1 MLFDL
6 RGRRKRVVQ
15 VVYAMLAVMMGA
27 SLFLVVGPVNLGDL
41 VNGGGSSSDA
51 ASISMD
57 RAAQLDKK
65 LRQNPQDQNLLLALT
80 RERITAGNNLAQI
93 DPKTQAAIPTAESA
107 QQYQLAADAWE
118 RYLKTSPSPP
128 NPNVAL
134 LVANSLLSL
143 AQTSTTAEEAKAN
156 AAAAGDAQLIYAH
169 AKPSSGAFST
179 LAYYYYAALDFKD
192 ADAAAKQAEAE
203 SKTKAERKQVQAT
216 LASIRKQA
224 KKFAQQLAAAQKA
237 QQAQPGQGKQQLENP
252 LGGLGGS
259 GLGSPA
265 P

>member
-41 VNGGGSSSDA
+41 VGGGSSTS
-51 ASISMD
+51 ASGVSLD
-57 RAAQLDKK
+57 RASELDHK
-65 LRQNPQDQNLLLALT
+65 LAKDPKNQALLLALA

-93 DPKTQAAIPTAESA
+93 DPQTGTPVPTAESA
-107 QQYQLAADAWE
+107 QQYQLAADAWH
-118 RYLKTSPSPP
+118 RYLKTPP

-143 AQTSTTAEEAKAN
+143 AQTATTPDEATADAADAAN
-156 AAAAGDAQLIYAH
+156 AQLIYAQ
-169 AKPSSGAFST
+169 AKPSAGAFST
-179 LAYYYYAALDFKD
+179 LAYYSYAALNFKQG
-192 ADAAAKQAEAE
+192 DAAALQAQAQAGSSAE
-203 SKTKAERKQVQAT
+203 KTQVKKT
-216 LASIRKQA
+216 LAGIRTQA
-224 KKFAQQLAAAQKA
+224 KKYQKQLAAIQKA
-237 QQAQPGQGKQQLENP
+237 QKGQAKQQLQNP
-252 LGGLGGS
+252 LGGLSGG
-259 GLGSPA
+259 GLGASPT

>member
-41 VNGGGSSSDA
+41 VNGGSSSSNA
-51 ASISMD
+51 ASVSLD
-57 RAAQLDKK
+57 RAAQLDQK
-65 LRQNPQDQNLLLALT
+65 LKQNPQDQKLLLALAK
-80 RERITAGNNLAQI
+80 ERITAGNNMAQI
-93 DPKTQAAIPTAESA
+93 DPRTQAAIPTAESA
-107 QQYQLAADAWE
+107 QQYQLAADAWDG
-118 RYLKTSPSPP
+118 YLKTKPSPP
-128 NPNVAL
+128 NPNAAL

-156 AAAAGDAQLIYAH
+156 AADAAAAQKIYAE
-169 AKPSSGAFST
+169 AKPSSGALST
-179 LAYYYYAALDFKD
+179 LAYYYYAALDFKGG
-192 ADAAAKQAEAE
+192 DAAAKQAQSVA
-203 SKTKAERKQVQAT
+203 KTKAERKQVQTT

-224 KKFAQQLAAAQKA
+224 KKFEQQLAAAKKA

-252 LGGLGGS
+252 LGGLAGG
-259 GLGSPA
+259 GVGSSA

>member
-41 VNGGGSSSDA
+41 VGGGSSTS
-51 ASISMD
+51 ASGVSLD
-57 RAAQLDKK
+57 RASELDHK
-65 LRQNPQDQNLLLALT
+65 LAKDPKNQALLLALA

-93 DPKTQAAIPTAESA
+93 DPQTQAAVPTAESA
-107 QQYQLAADAWE
+107 QQYQLAADAWH
-118 RYLKTSPSPP
+118 RYLKTKPKPP

-143 AQTSTTAEEAKAN
+143 AQTATTPDEATADAADAAN
-156 AAAAGDAQLIYAH
+156 AQLIYAQ
-169 AKPSSGAFST
+169 AKPSAGAFST
-179 LAYYYYAALDFKD
+179 LAYYSYAALNFKQG
-192 ADAAAKQAEAE
+192 DAAALQAQAQAGSSAE
-203 SKTKAERKQVQAT
+203 KTQVKKT
-216 LASIRKQA
+216 LEGIRTQA
-224 KKFAQQLAAAQKA
+224 KKYQKQLAAIQKA
-237 QQAQPGQGKQQLENP
+237 QKGQAKQQLQNP
-252 LGGLGGS
+252 LGGLSGG
-259 GLGSPA
+259 GLGVSPT